1 MITLQSES
9 NGDGNS
15 EWFMSIVGC
24 KLTTFLWKPRK
35 IWQKISK
42 IGKASSEQANWN
54 AGLGYIWWNFS
65 AICVGVKYCVLG
77 GAH

>member
-1 MITLQSES
+1 MAKNLA
-9 NGDGNS
+9 
-15 EWFMSIVGC
+15 
-24 KLTTFLWKPRK
+24 KLEK
-35 IWQKISK
+35 Q
-42 IGKASSEQANWN
+42 ANDEQANWN

>member
-1 MITLQSES
+1 MVTAKVSGLCQLLVANKQLF
-9 NGDGNS
+9 NGNRGKS
-15 EWFMSIVGC
+15 G
-24 KLTTFLWKPRK
+24 RK
-35 IWQKISK
+35 FSK
-42 IGKASSEQANWN
+42 IGKASGEQANWN